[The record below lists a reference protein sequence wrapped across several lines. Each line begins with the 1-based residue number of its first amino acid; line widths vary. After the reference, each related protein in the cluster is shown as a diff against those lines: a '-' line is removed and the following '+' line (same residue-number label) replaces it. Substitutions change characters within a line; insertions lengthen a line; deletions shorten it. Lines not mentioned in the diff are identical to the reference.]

1 MFQNFAKYDFDS
13 PQVKCIKHIVYK
25 YTLYTLQ
32 STKRLNPNKYELLE
46 ANFFLGEGSQFE
58 SIWVKVSWY
67 CLILLDIFNSFLI
80 CFSAILELEKIYV
93 FSTPRIQYIF
103 YKVTKRDKI
112 FNISVFMSTVFTDA
126 KTRSYFVYFDM
137 VIHKLATMF

>member
-67 CLILLDIFNSFLI
+67 CLILLDIFNSFFI
-80 CFSAILELEKIYV
+80 CFSAILELEKIC
-93 FSTPRIQYIF
+93 FFHTTHST
-103 YKVTKRDKI
+103 
-112 FNISVFMSTVFTDA
+112 
-126 KTRSYFVYFDM
+126 YF
-137 VIHKLATMF
+137 LQSN